1 MAKAGAVLQV
11 LCPTNRAAKR
21 GFVAEEDP
29 GDPCDAQESADAVCK
44 KLRMAGPQNAELLS
58 FRRTFTLLIVLIV
71 LPSAGLSGF
80 GVVAIVNER
89 AAVEKRLESVWASRL
104 DTVERA
110 LLTALS
116 TETQVR
122 TLEPML
128 VLQRQGLQLTDTGFT
143 LIDGEVQSSDPHI
156 ATAVKAMGPE
166 LASVPARPVV
176 FSVTSPQG
184 TYLLAAMKDGPRV
197 VGAQVSAVAM
207 EQLLETLGTP
217 VTPAGEEGRFLLV
230 PVKRETAP
238 EGVLARLVSGVSE
251 AKEAALGPRELAG
264 VALPPPMQD
273 FRLVVQATGEDPVAK
288 ASTRNRVVYSVLLG
302 LFYVTLTLGVLYT
315 GRTLYREA
323 KLSRLKTDFVSL
335 VSHELR
341 TPLTSIRMFIEM
353 LALGR
358 VKDQQEMQTVLDL
371 LMKETARLSGMIESV
386 LDWSRIESGKK
397 EYRKE
402 RLAAATLV
410 DAAVSAFK
418 AQHLHE
424 PTDLTV
430 TLEPTPNEVE
440 IDLAAISG
448 ALLNLL
454 QNAWKYSKDD
464 KHIDLRVHRD
474 DEFVV
479 FEVEDHG
486 VGIPRRDQKRI
497 FDRFYRVDTLLT
509 RDTEGSG
516 LGLSIA
522 QRIVQ
527 AHDGWISVESEPGR
541 GSTFRI
547 HLPVAS

>member
-1 MAKAGAVLQV
+1 V
-11 LCPTNRAAKR
+11 
-21 GFVAEEDP
+21 
-29 GDPCDAQESADAVCK
+29 SVCK
-44 KLRMAGPQNAELLS
+44 KLRMAGPENVELLS
-58 FRRTFTLLIVLIV
+58 FRRAFTLLIVLVV

-89 AAVEKRLESVWASRL
+89 AAVEKRIEGVWANRL
-104 DTVERA
+104 SQARQE
-110 LLTALS
+110 LLDGLTSLHVRS
-116 TETQVR
+116 TS
-122 TLEPML
+122 PAL
-128 VLQRQGLQLTDTGFT
+128 VLEQGGIALTDVPFT
-143 LIDGEVQSSDPHI
+143 MIGGQVESADPRI
-156 ATAVKAMGPE
+156 EAAVKALGPE
-166 LASVPARPVV
+166 LASVPAQPII

-184 TYLLAAMKDGPRV
+184 TFLLAAMSDEGRV
-197 VGAQVSAVAM
+197 LGAQISSQAIERLVA
-207 EQLLETLGTP
+207 TIGARA
-217 VTPAGEEGRFLLV
+217 TPAGEEARFVLQ
-230 PVKRETAP
+230 PVKREAPP
-238 EGVLARLVSGVSE
+238 EGVMARLVSGVTE
-251 AKEAALGPRELAG
+251 VKEAALGPRELASSSMP
-264 VALPPPMQD
+264 APLQD

-302 LFYVTLTLGVLYT
+302 LFYVTLALGVIYT

-341 TPLTSIRMFIEM
+341 TPLTSIRMFIDM

-358 VKDQQEMQTVLDL
+358 VKDPAEMQTVLDL
-371 LMKETARLSGMIESV
+371 LSKETTRLSGMIESV

-397 EYRKE
+397 QYRKE
-402 RLAAATLV
+402 RMPAADLV

-418 AQHLHE
+418 AQHLDT
-424 PTDLTV
+424 PLQLTV
-430 TLEPTPNEVE
+430 TLAPDVGDVE
-440 IDLAAISG
+440 IDRASVSG

-464 KHIDLRVHRD
+464 KRIELRCTRD
-474 DEFVV
+474 DEFLV

-486 VGIPRRDQKRI
+486 VGIPRREQKRI

-527 AHDGWISVESEPGR
+527 AHDGWISVDSLPGR